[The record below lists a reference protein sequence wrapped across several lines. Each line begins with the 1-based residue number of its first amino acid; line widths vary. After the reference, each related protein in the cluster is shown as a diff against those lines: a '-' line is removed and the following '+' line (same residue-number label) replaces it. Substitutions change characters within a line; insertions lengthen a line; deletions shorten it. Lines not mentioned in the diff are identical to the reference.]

1 MYLYPF
7 PLFVGFSSLM
17 VWHLVPSPGSA
28 LAKLGDAAQAPSE
41 RPVVAF
47 PHEQL
52 SKSEMELRMRCLQ
65 EDR

>member
-1 MYLYPF
+1 
-7 PLFVGFSSLM
+7 M

-28 LAKLGDAAQAPSE
+28 LAKSGEAPQAPSE
-41 RPVVAF
+41 KLVATF